1 MQIYEDVN
9 SSLKIDQ
16 GDVFTSIPFP
26 AIEANVNAV
35 LITPTCDIE
44 QDKAFFLKFVAT
56 VPPYVVVSTIAAGVG
71 IEESALKS
79 GKPLNRKQADRL
91 MRGIR
96 NNATG
101 NLLPRFYLLTEY
113 LNTIPA
119 SYLDFQRVFVVLYEQ
134 VINEYLDER
143 IARILSPWRE
153 DIVARYSGYSMR
165 VGVPDYSV
173 DDLKKIITS
182 VGITLP

>member
-9 SSLKIDQ
+9 SSVKIGQ
-16 GDVFTSIPFP
+16 GDVFTNIPFP

-44 QDKAFFLKFVAT
+44 QNKAFFLKFVAAIL
-56 VPPYVVVSTIAAGVG
+56 PYVVVSTIAVGVG
-71 IEESALKS
+71 IEESALTS
-79 GKPLNRKQADRL
+79 GEPLKQKQADRL
-91 MRGIR
+91 IKGIR

-113 LNTIPA
+113 SNTIPA
-119 SYLDFQRVFVVLYEQ
+119 SYLDFQRVFVVPYLQ
-134 VINEYLDER
+134 VINEYLDKR
-143 IARILSPWRE
+143 TARILSPWRE

-165 VGVPDYSV
+165 VGTPDYSE
-173 DDLKKIITS
+173 DDLRKIITS
-182 VGITLP
+182 VGIKMP